1 MFNVANCRQEEEE
14 EAKPNVHPFT
24 NCKQKEEEEAKPNIH
39 FFANCMQK
47 QEEGK
52 PKVHVFC

>member
-1 MFNVANCRQEEEE
+1 MAQGVKSSMFNVANCKQE
-14 EAKPNVHPFT
+14 
-24 NCKQKEEEEAKPNIH
+24 EEEEAKPNIH

-52 PKVHVFC
+52 PNVHVFANWI

>member
-1 MFNVANCRQEEEE
+1 MAQGVKSSMFNIANYR
-14 EAKPNVHPFT
+14 
-24 NCKQKEEEEAKPNIH
+24 QKEKEKKAKPNIH

-52 PKVHVFC
+52 PNVHVFANWM